1 MSAEFFIDTSVFI
14 YHLDATDR
22 RKNKTAEKIV
32 RDALATGNAC
42 ISSQVVQEC
51 LNVALRKAEVALSA
65 AAARDYL
72 DAVLAPLMQVT
83 ASEALYHRALD
94 VQARWRF
101 SFYDSLIVAG
111 AMTAGCRTSPPH
123 LIRHRVVPVHDNP
136 PNPPEPSRRRSNRF

>member
-1 MSAEFFIDTSVFI
+1 MSAEFFIDTNVFI
-14 YHLDATDR
+14 YQLDATDR
-22 RKNKTAEKIV
+22 RKHKAAEKII

-51 LNVALRKAEVALSA
+51 LNVILRKAEVALSPET
-65 AAARDYL
+65 ARSYL

-101 SFYDSLIVAG
+101 SFYDALIVAG
-111 AMTAGCRTSPPH
+111 AMAAGCRTLLSEDLQHGQALDSLTVIDPF
-123 LIRHRVVPVHDNP
+123 R
-136 PNPPEPSRRRSNRF
+136 